1 MSVTKRSINRGAEE
15 LLYVEI
21 PVLDKGHIKLV
32 DYMGNDDSIVGAA
45 RVSYAKA
52 VNTEEAEQ
60 NAKLINYLM
69 KHKHT
74 SPFEQCILTFEC
86 KMPIFV
92 AREWV
97 RHRTARLNEMSG
109 RYTQLPD
116 EVYTP
121 DYGRIKGQDKA
132 NKQGSAGDLPEGI
145 KASFLATHDEAT
157 QSAFQRYQTYLDG
170 GIAREIARIDLP
182 LSTYTRWVW
191 QMDLH
196 NLFHF
201 LQLRMAENAQ
211 WEIRQYANAIS
222 KVVENSFP
230 IAWKAFQDHI
240 LNTVTIPI
248 GEYERLKQWGDR

>member
-145 KASFLATHDEAT
+145 KLSIRFDASTFVEDSMKDMYFVMILSVILT
-157 QSAFQRYQTYLDG
+157 SACL
-170 GIAREIARIDLP
+170 
-182 LSTYTRWVW
+182 
-191 QMDLH
+191 
-196 NLFHF
+196 
-201 LQLRMAENAQ
+201 
-211 WEIRQYANAIS
+211 
-222 KVVENSFP
+222 
-230 IAWKAFQDHI
+230 
-240 LNTVTIPI
+240 
-248 GEYERLKQWGDR
+248 